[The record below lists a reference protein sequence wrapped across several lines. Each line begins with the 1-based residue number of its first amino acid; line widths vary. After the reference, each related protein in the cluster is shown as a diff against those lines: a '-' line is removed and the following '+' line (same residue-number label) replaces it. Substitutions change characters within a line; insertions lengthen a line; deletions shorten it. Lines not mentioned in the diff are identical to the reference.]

1 MMGKLLRKAV
11 VVILSA
17 VIISLMCPLNV
28 LAGGDITQS
37 SSSVSL
43 EKDYSG
49 TLSDSNVSDWYKFTI
64 PGAGRVTIDTK
75 ADDSIVF
82 FSLFYGPNA
91 ENQIYY
97 SNPVWN
103 EYTQVYNMSF
113 TYDLTGGTYY
123 FLATNEG
130 HGVVD
135 YEFNVHFSDFAESN
149 SETYDKNNDSFGT
162 ASRIYL
168 NTSYSSC
175 VVYNDELDYFKFVV
189 PVDTTISIN
198 AYAYV
203 NSLNYYLYDSN
214 YNSLAYQSSP
224 TSGSGSKVIKR
235 DLKKGTYYFV
245 VRGSGN
251 YYGKC
256 IFAIMASGLPDLS
269 ITKQPSDYQGG
280 IGELAVFNV
289 EAQGTG
295 LKYQWQ
301 TYNNGKWVNSSL
313 PGYNTSQL
321 YVDVIKSRDGYQ
333 FRCLIT
339 DSYEQSIT
347 SNLVSLELDT
357 IYILKQPKDCTAS
370 VGNTAD
376 FNIVAEGKNVGIIY
390 QWQTN
395 SSGSW
400 VDSSLPGANTATL
413 SVPVTAS
420 RNGYKFRCLMTAS
433 DYSFS
438 TSSYEVTLT
447 VNNQLSII
455 SQPKDYVGT
464 VGSTAKYT
472 VVAQGNG
479 LKYQW
484 QTYRNGK
491 WVDSSLPGYNTATL
505 SVPVITSRNGY
516 KFQCVVTD
524 SNNKTVTSNPATL
537 KIVAPTPLSITAHPK
552 NYSGPVGS
560 TATFT

>member
-1 MMGKLLRKAV
+1 MGRVIMIGKLLKKAIV
-11 VVILSA
+11 VVLSA

-28 LAGGDITQS
+28 LAGGDISQTS
-37 SSSVSL
+37 TSISL

-82 FSLFYGPNA
+82 FSLFYGSNA

-149 SETYDKNNDSFGT
+149 SETYDKNND
-162 ASRIYL
+162 
-168 NTSYSSC
+168 
-175 VVYNDELDYFKFVV
+175 ELDYFKFVV

-214 YNSLAYQSSP
+214 YNSLAYQSSS
-224 TSGSGSKVIKR
+224 TSGSGSNVIKH

-256 IFAIMASGLPDLS
+256 IFAIMANNLPDLS
-269 ITKQPSDYQGG
+269 ITEQPSDIQAG
-280 IGELAVFNV
+280 IGEYVSFKV
-289 EAQGTG
+289 KAQGTG
-295 LKYQWQ
+295 LNYQWQ
-301 TYNNGKWVNSSL
+301 TRTNGVWVNSSF
-313 PGYNTSQL
+313 PGDDTDTIEFQMKEAL
-321 YVDVIKSRDGYQ
+321 DGTQY
-333 FRCLIT
+333 RCLIT
-339 DSYEQSIT
+339 DSYQQSVTSNIVYLDLDPIYIT
-347 SNLVSLELDT
+347 S
-357 IYILKQPKDCTAS
+357 QPENYT
-370 VGNTAD
+370 
-376 FNIVAEGKNVGIIY
+376 
-390 QWQTN
+390 
-395 SSGSW
+395 
-400 VDSSLPGANTATL
+400 
-413 SVPVTAS
+413 
-420 RNGYKFRCLMTAS
+420 
-433 DYSFS
+433 
-438 TSSYEVTLT
+438 
-447 VNNQLSII
+447 
-455 SQPKDYVGT
+455 GT

-472 VVAQGNG
+472 IKAKAKGVGI
-479 LKYQW
+479 KYQW
-484 QTYRNGK
+484 QMYSSGK
-491 WVDSSLPGYNTATL
+491 WVDSTYTGAKSATL
-505 SVPVITSRNGY
+505 SVPVTSDINGA
-516 KFQCVVTD
+516 KFRC
-524 SNNKTVTSNPATL
+524 L
-537 KIVAPTPLSITAHPK
+537 
-552 NYSGPVGS
+552 
-560 TATFT
+560 